1 MKLFAI
7 LLMLGGLAVGQ
18 SQSSSNTQQS
28 STNTQLAMRPATQN
42 PDEQRIVKEV
52 RHELVMLPYYSLF
65 DDLEYSVNGG
75 TVTLLGSVTNPTLKS
90 DAENAVKR
98 IEGVTQVNNQ
108 IKVLPPSPMD
118 DQIRRQVARSIS
130 NQGGL
135 YRYFM
140 GAVPSIHIIV
150 DNGHVT
156 LKGVVDNQADDTQA
170 KMAANQVPGVFFV
183 KDELQVANQSQQRKE
198 APNAHAAIATVV
210 QANRSYRL
218 LHPL

>member
-7 LLMLGGLAVGQ
+7 LLMIGGLAVGQ
-18 SQSSSNTQQS
+18 SQSSSSTQQSSSNTQQS

-170 KMAANQVPGVFFV
+170 KMAANQVPGVFSV
-183 KDELQVANQSQQRKE
+183 KDELQVANQSQQR
-198 APNAHAAIATVV
+198 
-210 QANRSYRL
+210 
-218 LHPL
+218 

>member
-1 MKLFAI
+1 MKLFAT
-7 LLMLGGLAVGQ
+7 LLLLCGLAFGQ
-18 SQSSSNTQQS
+18 AQSSSSTQQS
-28 STNTQLAMRPATQN
+28 GSNPQLAMRPAAQN

-90 DAENAVKR
+90 DAENVVKR
-98 IEGVTQVNNQ
+98 IEGVSQVNNL

-118 DQIRRQVARSIS
+118 DQIRQRVARAVS

-156 LKGVVDNQADDTQA
+156 LKGVVDNQGDDTQA
-170 KMAANQVPGVFFV
+170 KLAANQVPGVFSV
-183 KDELQVANQSQQRKE
+183 KDELQVANQSQK
-198 APNAHAAIATVV
+198 
-210 QANRSYRL
+210 
-218 LHPL
+218 

>member
-1 MKLFAI
+1 MKVFAT
-7 LLMLGGLAVGQ
+7 LLLLGGLALGQ
-18 SQSSSNTQQS
+18 SQSSNNTQQS
-28 STNTQLAMRPATQN
+28 SSNAQLAMRPATQN
-42 PDEQRIVKEV
+42 PDEQRISKEV

-90 DAENAVKR
+90 DAENVVKR

-118 DQIRRQVARSIS
+118 DQIRRQVARAIS

-170 KMAANQVPGVFFV
+170 KLAANQVPGVFSV
-183 KDELQVANQSQQRKE
+183 KDELQIANQSQK
-198 APNAHAAIATVV
+198 
-210 QANRSYRL
+210 
-218 LHPL
+218 

>member
-1 MKLFAI
+1 MKLLATF
-7 LLMLGGLAVGQ
+7 LLLGGLALGQ

-28 STNTQLAMRPATQN
+28 SSNAQLAMRPATQN
-42 PDEQRIVKEV
+42 PDEQRITREV

-118 DQIRRQVARSIS
+118 DQIRRQVARAVS

-170 KMAANQVPGVFFV
+170 KLAANQVPGVFSV
-183 KDELQVANQSQQRKE
+183 RDELQIANQSQK
-198 APNAHAAIATVV
+198 
-210 QANRSYRL
+210 
-218 LHPL
+218 

>member
-18 SQSSSNTQQS
+18 SQSSSSTQQSSSNTQQS
-28 STNTQLAMRPATQN
+28 STNTQLAIRPAMQN

-52 RHELVMLPYYSLF
+52 RHELVMLPYYSIF

-90 DAENAVKR
+90 DAGNVVKR

-170 KMAANQVPGVFFV
+170 KMAANQVPGVFSV
-183 KDELQVANQSQQRKE
+183 KDELQVANQSQQR
-198 APNAHAAIATVV
+198 
-210 QANRSYRL
+210 
-218 LHPL
+218 

>member
-18 SQSSSNTQQS
+18 SQSSSSTQQSSSNTQQS

-170 KMAANQVPGVFFV
+170 KMAANQVPGVFSV
-183 KDELQVANQSQQRKE
+183 KDELQVANQSQQR
-198 APNAHAAIATVV
+198 
-210 QANRSYRL
+210 
-218 LHPL
+218 

>member
-18 SQSSSNTQQS
+18 SQSSSSTPQSSSNTQQS

-170 KMAANQVPGVFFV
+170 KMAANQVPGVFSV
-183 KDELQVANQSQQRKE
+183 KDELQVANQSQQR
-198 APNAHAAIATVV
+198 
-210 QANRSYRL
+210 
-218 LHPL
+218 

>member
-1 MKLFAI
+1 MRFVLSFLLLCGLTFAQ
-7 LLMLGGLAVGQ
+7 GQ
-18 SQSSSNTQQS
+18 SGN
-28 STNTQLAMRPATQN
+28 NTQLAIRPGAPN

-65 DDLEYSVNGG
+65 DDLEYSVNGD

-90 DAENAVKR
+90 DAENVVKR
-98 IEGVTQVNNQ
+98 IEGVNKVNNQ

-118 DQIRRQVARSIS
+118 DQIRVRVARAIS

-150 DNGHVT
+150 DSGHVT
-156 LKGVVDNQADDTQA
+156 LKGIVDNQADDTQA
-170 KMAANQVPGVFFV
+170 KMAANQVPGVFSV
-183 KDELQVANQSQQRKE
+183 KDELQVVNSSKPR
-198 APNAHAAIATVV
+198 
-210 QANRSYRL
+210 
-218 LHPL
+218 

>member
-18 SQSSSNTQQS
+18 SQSSSSTQQSSSNTQQS

-65 DDLEYSVNGG
+65 DDLEYSVNGS

-90 DAENAVKR
+90 DAEHAVKR

-170 KMAANQVPGVFFV
+170 KMAANQVPGVFSV
-183 KDELQVANQSQQRKE
+183 KDELQVANQSQQR
-198 APNAHAAIATVV
+198 
-210 QANRSYRL
+210 
-218 LHPL
+218 

>member
-1 MKLFAI
+1 MKLFATF
-7 LLMLGGLAVGQ
+7 LLLVGLALGQ
-18 SQSSSNTQQS
+18 SQSSNNAQQ
-28 STNTQLAMRPATQN
+28 AIRPAMQN

-52 RHELVMLPYYSLF
+52 RHELVMLPYYSIF

-90 DAENAVKR
+90 DAGNVVKR

-118 DQIRRQVARSIS
+118 DQIRREVARSIS

-170 KMAANQVPGVFFV
+170 KLAANQVPGVFSV
-183 KDELQVANQSQQRKE
+183 KDELQIANQSQK
-198 APNAHAAIATVV
+198 
-210 QANRSYRL
+210 
-218 LHPL
+218 

>member
-1 MKLFAI
+1 MKLFTTF
-7 LLMLGGLAVGQ
+7 LLLVGLALGQ
-18 SQSSSNTQQS
+18 SQSSNNAQQS
-28 STNTQLAMRPATQN
+28 SSNAQLAIRPAMQN

-52 RHELVMLPYYSLF
+52 RHELVMLPYYSIF

-90 DAENAVKR
+90 DAGNVVKR

-118 DQIRRQVARSIS
+118 DQIRREVARSIS

-170 KMAANQVPGVFFV
+170 KLAANQVPGVFSV
-183 KDELQVANQSQQRKE
+183 KDELQIANQSQK
-198 APNAHAAIATVV
+198 
-210 QANRSYRL
+210 
-218 LHPL
+218 

>member
-1 MKLFAI
+1 
-7 LLMLGGLAVGQ
+7 
-18 SQSSSNTQQS
+18 
-28 STNTQLAMRPATQN
+28 MRPATQN

-170 KMAANQVPGVFFV
+170 KMAANQVPGVFSV
-183 KDELQVANQSQQRKE
+183 KDELQVANQSQQR
-198 APNAHAAIATVV
+198 
-210 QANRSYRL
+210 
-218 LHPL
+218 

>member
-1 MKLFAI
+1 MKLLAT
-7 LLMLGGLAVGQ
+7 LLLLGALALGQ

-28 STNTQLAMRPATQN
+28 SSNAQLAMRPATQN
-42 PDEQRIVKEV
+42 PDEQRITREV

-65 DDLEYSVNGG
+65 DDLEYAVNGG

-108 IKVLPPSPMD
+108 IKVLPPSPND
-118 DQIRRQVARSIS
+118 DQIRRQVARAVS

-170 KMAANQVPGVFFV
+170 KLAANQVPGVFSV
-183 KDELQVANQSQQRKE
+183 KDELQIANQSQK
-198 APNAHAAIATVV
+198 
-210 QANRSYRL
+210 
-218 LHPL
+218 

>member
-18 SQSSSNTQQS
+18 SKSSSNTQQS

-90 DAENAVKR
+90 DAENAVNH
-98 IEGVTQVNNQ
+98 IDGVNSVNNQ
-108 IKVLPPSPMD
+108 IKVLPPSRMD
-118 DQIRRQVARSIS
+118 DRIRYQVARAIS
-130 NQGGL
+130 TL
-135 YRYFM
+135 
-140 GAVPSIHIIV
+140 V
-150 DNGHVT
+150 GH
-156 LKGVVDNQADDTQA
+156 
-170 KMAANQVPGVFFV
+170 
-183 KDELQVANQSQQRKE
+183 
-198 APNAHAAIATVV
+198 
-210 QANRSYRL
+210 
-218 LHPL
+218 

>member
-18 SQSSSNTQQS
+18 SQSSSSTQQSSSNTQQS

-156 LKGVVDNQADDTQA
+156 LKGVVDNQGDDTQA
-170 KMAANQVPGVFFV
+170 KMAASQVPGVFSV
-183 KDELQVANQSQQRKE
+183 KDELQVANQSQQR
-198 APNAHAAIATVV
+198 
-210 QANRSYRL
+210 
-218 LHPL
+218 